1 MGTTLTGTTPQD
13 TYDSLIKVTDNG
25 PLSGT
30 AKYLSDGLGNDSVLA
45 LSTSRVLVNH
55 TNTPKGD
62 LDIASSA
69 GAVPLVIRGRSSD
82 GSAQT
87 EFWSYNG
94 ATRYGVLG
102 STPSFS
108 YFGSIANTSLYF
120 LTNSIER
127 MRIDSSG
134 NVGIG
139 TDAPV
144 SKLTLNSGAMGAGA
158 NFSVKN
164 FTINGGFGGG
174 YTTGNIQSALALF
187 DSTNYSCDI
196 GYLYDGTGYAMTF
209 ATNPAATSSV
219 PTERLR
225 ILSSGGL
232 TFNGDTAAA
241 NALDDYEEGTFTPTF
256 NPASGAY
263 GTITYANNEGKYTKI
278 GNRVDFSLRITLSAY
293 SAGSASGNL
302 QLAGLPYACVGTYV
316 GSVSMSIVDDFAAN
330 RYPIKGF
337 VNDTTTYILLRYMTA
352 LNTNEAYVSATDIT
366 ASSTIR
372 ISGTYFT
379 A

>member
-30 AKYLSDGLGNDSVLA
+30 LKALSDGLGNDSTLS
-45 LSTSRVLVNH
+45 LSTTAASIGGTLAVSGTSSLAVINANGGINGFAGATQNLLIDYSSSSQMTTL
-55 TNTPKGD
+55 TNTELFFGTNAQRRVT
-62 LDIASSA
+62 ITSA
-69 GAVPLVIRGRSSD
+69 GL
-82 GSAQT
+82 
-87 EFWSYNG
+87 
-94 ATRYGVLG
+94 
-102 STPSFS
+102 
-108 YFGSIANTSLYF
+108 
-120 LTNSIER
+120 
-127 MRIDSSG
+127 
-134 NVGIG
+134 VGIG

-241 NALDDYEEGTFTPTF
+241 NALDDYEEGTFNFGIAFGGSSTGVTYD
-256 NPASGAY
+256 ARLGA
-263 GTITYANNEGKYTKI
+263 YTKI
-278 GNRVDFSLRITLSAY
+278 GRQVTITGEIALSSKGAEVGD
-293 SAGSASGNL
+293 ATIT
-302 QLAGLPYACVGTYV
+302 GLPFTIGN
-316 GSVSMSIVDDFAAN
+316 GSQFQGGVCFGLSLNITFADMLFARVASNSTTCAFYESTNAGVLTALTNADFAN
-330 RYPIKGF
+330 NSQI
-337 VNDTTTYILLRYMTA
+337 
-352 LNTNEAYVSATDIT
+352 DI
-366 ASSTIR
+366 SF
-372 ISGTYFT
+372 TYFV
-379 A
+379 